1 MLVLRMVIIF
11 ETFPRCI
18 FGIPWHCQGTYVK
31 VMLADVGSRD
41 VSLFFSSPCWPMGG
55 SFLIDYLCILCVPA
69 CVARYLAH
77 FKSVEVVDISKDV
90 MNVLPQPTGC
100 SFQSA
105 KVLHDCTE
113 TRTEALPAGQLLRAR
128 VDCGQA
134 FGFQNLTLY
143 EGRGW
148 CGRLSYR
155 KYGNSSDMK
164 DPTAAWI
171 PWISNDLLTIQKGDV
186 VDIQCVFLPFRFLVT
201 MRHRKTFKNSTAIV
215 DSSWSARLHIILD
228 GIMGPAPSFPFFGI
242 RLTHPVSESES
253 CTASLAKAYTWKM
266 TLKKSLNYSHWVH
279 YSSSALELS
288 PSIFPRVDLCCE
300 RRGEIFMVDKDSLH
314 LTVLENPNDSPLG
327 PQKPPSVKLD
337 PNFYSSSTGINSYTV
352 EFKLEVDA
360 RALPPGTKRVA
371 VTLSISLH
379 SEVDWT
385 TLMLPV
391 NSTGMSSGLKSFES
405 WVNWLMIL
413 VILSLLVAA
422 VCYVHQERSL
432 FSQPPTHSCA
442 ALEIMSR

>member
-1 MLVLRMVIIF
+1 
-11 ETFPRCI
+11 
-18 FGIPWHCQGTYVK
+18 
-31 VMLADVGSRD
+31 
-41 VSLFFSSPCWPMGG
+41 
-55 SFLIDYLCILCVPA
+55 
-69 CVARYLAH
+69 
-77 FKSVEVVDISKDV
+77 
-90 MNVLPQPTGC
+90 
-100 SFQSA
+100 
-105 KVLHDCTE
+105 
-113 TRTEALPAGQLLRAR
+113 
-128 VDCGQA
+128 
-134 FGFQNLTLY
+134 
-143 EGRGW
+143 
-148 CGRLSYR
+148 
-155 KYGNSSDMK
+155 
-164 DPTAAWI
+164 
-171 PWISNDLLTIQKGDV
+171 
-186 VDIQCVFLPFRFLVT
+186 
-201 MRHRKTFKNSTAIV
+201 
-215 DSSWSARLHIILD
+215 
-228 GIMGPAPSFPFFGI
+228 MGPAPSFPFFGI

-279 YSSSALELS
+279 YSSPALELS

-327 PQKPPSVKLD
+327 PKKPPSVKLD

-413 VILSLLVAA
+413 VVLSLLVAA